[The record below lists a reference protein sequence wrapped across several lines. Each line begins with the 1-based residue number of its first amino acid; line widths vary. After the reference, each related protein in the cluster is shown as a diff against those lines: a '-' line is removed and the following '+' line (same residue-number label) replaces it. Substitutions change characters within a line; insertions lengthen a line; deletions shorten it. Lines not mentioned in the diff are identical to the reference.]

1 MNTITENHRHRR
13 SIRLPEY
20 DYSSEGLYFITIC
33 VHERR
38 SLFGTIVDGVMHLNA
53 AGRMVEDEYHRLPD
67 KYPHITCHEYIV
79 MPNHFHCIIQIHP
92 QPSTVGASLVGAQS
106 HPQPSTV
113 RASLVG
119 APNSSTLSILK
130 SSTSTVFRAP
140 TRDAPTMKC
149 FILGDIVGAFKSMTT
164 NAYIRGVKQY
174 GWPSFN
180 ARLWQR
186 NYYEHIIRD
195 QRAYEKIAEYII
207 ENPMRWTDDVLHTP

>member
-106 HPQPSTV
+106 QPQPSTV

-119 APNSSTLSILK
+119 APNSSTLSILNL
-130 SSTSTVFRAP
+130 STSIVFRAP
-140 TRDAPTMKC
+140 TRDAPTVNGFENRSFMKTSPK
-149 FILGDIVGAFKSMTT
+149 LTHFK
-164 NAYIRGVKQY
+164 N
-174 GWPSFN
+174 FN
-180 ARLWQR
+180 NFR
-186 NYYEHIIRD
+186 
-195 QRAYEKIAEYII
+195 KK
-207 ENPMRWTDDVLHTP
+207 LHDYSLC

>member
-1 MNTITENHRHRR
+1 MHCVSNNVENSNFFPIFAKTILKPKNMNTITENHRHRR

-38 SLFGTIVDGVMHLNA
+38 SLFGTIVDGVMHLND

-119 APNSSTLSILK
+119 AQIHP
-130 SSTSTVFRAP
+130 RCP
-140 TRDAPTMKC
+140 
-149 FILGDIVGAFKSMTT
+149 
-164 NAYIRGVKQY
+164 Y
-174 GWPSFN
+174 
-180 ARLWQR
+180 
-186 NYYEHIIRD
+186 
-195 QRAYEKIAEYII
+195 
-207 ENPMRWTDDVLHTP
+207 

>member
-13 SIRLPEY
+13 SIRLREY

-53 AGRMVEDEYHRLPD
+53 AGRMVEDEYHRLPE
-67 KYPHITCHEYIV
+67 KYSHITCHEYVV

-92 QPSTVGASLVGAQS
+92 QPSTVGAGSAR
-106 HPQPSTV
+106 PE
-113 RASLVG
+113 
-119 APNSSTLSILK
+119 
-130 SSTSTVFRAP
+130 TSTETPTSTETSTHAP
-140 TRDAPTMKC
+140 TDPLMNAMRMETGGPTPPLREPT
-149 FILGDIVGAFKSMTT
+149 LGQIMGYFKYQTT
-164 NAYIRGVKQY
+164 KRVNLLT
-174 GWPSFN
+174 
-180 ARLWQR
+180 RLWQR

>member
-13 SIRLPEY
+13 SIRLREY

-38 SLFGTIVDGVMHLNA
+38 SLFGTIVDGVMHLND
-53 AGRMVEDEYHRLPD
+53 AGRMVEEWYYRCSEHFPD
-67 KYPHITCHEYIV
+67 IECMEMVV
-79 MPNHFHCIIQIHP
+79 MPNHFHCIWHNIGRLKHP
-92 QPSTVGASLVGAQS
+92 VGADRCVRPNPPTNTQTNVMSDKLFYRQPLSVDCNGSLQGE
-106 HPQPSTV
+106 HIG
-113 RASLVG
+113 SLQGEHIGSPLQRV
-119 APNSSTLSILK
+119 LQW
-130 SSTSTVFRAP
+130 
-140 TRDAPTMKC
+140 
-149 FILGDIVGAFKSMTT
+149 FKTMTT

-207 ENPMRWTDDVLHTP
+207 ENPMRWSDDVLHTP